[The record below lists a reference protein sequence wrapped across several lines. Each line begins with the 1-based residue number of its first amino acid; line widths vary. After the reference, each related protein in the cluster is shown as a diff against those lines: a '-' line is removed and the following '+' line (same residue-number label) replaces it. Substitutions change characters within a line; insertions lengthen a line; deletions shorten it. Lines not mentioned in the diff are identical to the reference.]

1 MLRAR
6 VRPAK
11 RGDLASQRG
20 DPVITCPHLKK
31 LGGWCH
37 LATNTKCA
45 VLHGDACPIYPER
58 FPARAFESSDTPPT
72 RDAPTTQRERSLAHG
87 EVIATQLQRPVSSEP
102 APLELPPEIEA
113 LVEVTRLKHPPA
125 LVERRLEAMRTAD
138 PETRA
143 RALEAL
149 ETLEGYAALAQSIR
163 AEVEAIADVWLHEV
177 ERFVLGKSKTKI
189 VRAIAVMMLE
199 ARLWSYGAAEH
210 FFCSQADLAA
220 IAGVSLRSVQR
231 HLSPKDPRA
240 AILHRW
246 LSRRTLY
253 ASRSTGECSRVG
265 TVYRF
270 RLEPMELQN
279 LEPCP
284 QPRLEALVA
293 PWRSADE
300 LPLARGV
307 LEDMNAEARGRW
319 TANGTLVPDSSRQ
332 KTAGNITFPNNTER
346 RSVQSEIR
354 IEGVHLEGFAHSAL
368 KSYTR
373 QSRLERQATQN
384 AARED
389 AARAPRA
396 RLDAARLEAAL
407 IAEQHGSATSA
418 FATASRRVEHLETD
432 LALATLAM
440 PRLGAF
446 KRQDDALEGKA
457 RAVAQRLGDA
467 LENVPFWKSVF
478 KAAGSD
484 SRVFAAVSETLEA
497 ARNNRV
503 RETLPKYC
511 VGVLKRAKVIQGAAQ
526 TQLLEVPRLEV
537 DTTDVRL
544 SR

>member
-1 MLRAR
+1 VDLEAQREVHH
-6 VRPAK
+6 VRRCPDPADHGVEYTT
-11 RGDLASQRG
+11 RFESQTPFHASRFAMR
-20 DPVITCPHLKK
+20 TCPHLKSV
-31 LGGWCH
+31 GGWCS
-37 LATNTKCA
+37 LQPNTKCQELILEPCP
-45 VLHGDACPIYPER
+45 VL
-58 FPARAFESSDTPPT
+58 PARAKPAASTL
-72 RDAPTTQRERSLAHG
+72 DATGERRRTQDLEQGAK
-87 EVIATQLQRPVSSEP
+87 IADELQRPVSSEP

-113 LVEVTRLKHPPA
+113 LVEVKRLEHSPA
-125 LVERRLEAMRTAD
+125 LAERRLEAMRSPD

-149 ETLEGYAALAQSIR
+149 ETLEEYGELAQSIR
-163 AEVEAIADVWLHEV
+163 AEAEAIADVWLHEV
-177 ERFVLGKSKTKI
+177 ERFVLGKTKTKI
-189 VRAIAVMMLE
+189 LRAIAVFMLE
-199 ARLWSYGAAEH
+199 TRLWSYGAAEH

-220 IAGVSLRSVQR
+220 LTGISLRSLQR

-253 ASRSTGECSRVG
+253 GSRRSGECSRVG

-270 RLEPMELQN
+270 RLEPVELQN

-284 QPRLEALVA
+284 QPRLEALIA
-293 PWRSADE
+293 PWRAVDE
-300 LPLARGV
+300 LPTARAVHEELKTKAQGNRTAEGELV
-307 LEDMNAEARGRW
+307 LNDN
-319 TANGTLVPDSSRQ
+319 RQ
-332 KTAGNITFPNNTER
+332 KTAGNITFPNNTEM
-346 RSVQSEIR
+346 RSVPCEIR
-354 IEGVHLEGFAHSAL
+354 VEGVHLEGFDKVPL
-368 KSYTR
+368 NSYTR
-373 QSRLERQATQN
+373 QSRLERQG
-384 AARED
+384 ARNE
-389 AARAPRA
+389 ARVTRVQ
-396 RLDAARLEAAL
+396 DDLEAVL
-407 IAEQHGSATSA
+407 
-418 FATASRRVEHLETD
+418 
-432 LALATLAM
+432 M

-446 KRQDDALEGKA
+446 KRQDEALEGKA

-497 ARNNRV
+497 AKNNRV

-537 DTTDVRL
+537 DTTDVRI